1 MGQAN
6 TSADDVKAFGKV
18 PVFYNGRVTTHEQ
31 VAQSLL
37 FRITAEE
44 NLEIKVSGEDKP
56 LSASLWLLDV
66 LANHKR
72 FRTYRIFDVSN
83 ELKML
88 MGTENQQGRVNFDQ
102 LSKVR
107 KVIGEAFN
115 KQQDTNSAELI
126 VNGIKLDRGSLAQTL
141 QSLEWIEEINFF
153 HQTELD
159 PQRMADMAISSMR
172 YPIPLY
178 APPPGDGFEWET
190 AVFADVFDQ
199 VKKSKRREIALFK
212 DILRSHREDQ
222 AEDFSKA
229 VQAYSEIIKKA
240 DFPTP
245 LSFSVPKG
253 WKEVNNPR
261 GMNLEY
267 FNDFNGFGMPIAS
280 FHCGPEFKCMGGLAC
295 VVDATGSMIRSVNN
309 ERFIAGLLPLPE
321 KELLQKLKNV
331 EIAGH
336 QGSLFVH
343 ENVTPQ
349 TAGNMS
355 VQVGFQV
362 GKLTWAASIFGPKE
376 SVNSERENFE
386 KFCAT
391 IKLDNVFFE
400 KVMERRKRAP
410 NPNPNLLTVY
420 VCSIKDQ
427 TFVIRLH
434 EMRKRNAE
442 FDSTV
447 MGILES
453 ISLESLP
460 AKNAREIGW
469 KLPNDWKQD
478 ATGTIVVGDFKAYAV
493 CDILKGKA
501 DTATQER
508 IADLLKGL
516 GGMFVLD
523 GDSESLESS
532 KLNIRKWKMKP
543 AQQ

>member
-159 PQRMADMAISSMR
+159 PQRMADVAISSMR

-280 FHCGPEFKCMGGLAC
+280 FHCGPEFKCMGDWH
-295 VVDATGSMIRSVNN
+295 VWSM
-309 ERFIAGLLPLPE
+309 PLDPWFAPSIT
-321 KELLQKLKNV
+321 NV
-331 EIAGH
+331 
-336 QGSLFVH
+336 
-343 ENVTPQ
+343 
-349 TAGNMS
+349 
-355 VQVGFQV
+355 
-362 GKLTWAASIFGPKE
+362 
-376 SVNSERENFE
+376 
-386 KFCAT
+386 
-391 IKLDNVFFE
+391 
-400 KVMERRKRAP
+400 
-410 NPNPNLLTVY
+410 
-420 VCSIKDQ
+420 
-427 TFVIRLH
+427 
-434 EMRKRNAE
+434 
-442 FDSTV
+442 
-447 MGILES
+447 
-453 ISLESLP
+453 SLP
-460 AKNAREIGW
+460 GCCLCRKTSFCRNSKTWKSPATKALYLFTKTILH
-469 KLPNDWKQD
+469 KLPV
-478 ATGTIVVGDFKAYAV
+478 TCLFRLV
-493 CDILKGKA
+493 
-501 DTATQER
+501 
-508 IADLLKGL
+508 
-516 GGMFVLD
+516 
-523 GDSESLESS
+523 S
-532 KLNIRKWKMKP
+532 KSAN
-543 AQQ
+543 